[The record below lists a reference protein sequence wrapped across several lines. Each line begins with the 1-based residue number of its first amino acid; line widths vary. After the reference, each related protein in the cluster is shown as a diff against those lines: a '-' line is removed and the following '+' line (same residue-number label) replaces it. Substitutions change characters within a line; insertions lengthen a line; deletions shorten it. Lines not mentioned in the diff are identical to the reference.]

1 MNCMNFPKDFIWG
14 TASSSY
20 QIEGAYNRD
29 GKGASIWDTFCRKDG
44 AIAEGSDGTIACGY
58 YDKYEEDIRLMAE
71 AGIRA
76 YRFSISWP
84 RIFPNG
90 DDTAVNAAGLAFYD
104 RVTDCCI
111 RYGIQPHITLFH
123 WDLPQSL
130 SDRGGWLNENTIQA
144 FVRYAAVICEH
155 FSDRVTYFS
164 TINEPQIITKMGYY
178 EGLHAPGYRLS
189 MLETLDILHA
199 LAKAHALAVPA
210 MRKAAKK
217 PVKIGFSST
226 GNLCYPCSENEADI
240 CAARTMTFANTKENI
255 LFCHHI
261 FCDAVINGLAPNFEA
276 LAPEITA
283 DLKSDDTLNF
293 VTQHLKNVWNDCSE
307 LNPPLDF
314 LGLNIYNGHK
324 AGADG
329 FTKRYAGFPKTA
341 LKWPVT
347 PEVMNWGTRFLYER
361 YHLPIFITE
370 NGLSCNDHIFLD
382 GKVHDAERID
392 FLTRYLLQLSESI
405 KEGTPVMGYFHWSFT
420 DNFEWHSG
428 YDERFGLVYI
438 DYPTQKRIP
447 KDSYYWYRN
456 LIADSAE

>member
-240 CAARTMTFANTKENI
+240 CAASTMTFANTKEYFI
-255 LFCHHI
+255 LSSH
-261 FCDAVINGLAPNFEA
+261 
-276 LAPEITA
+276 
-283 DLKSDDTLNF
+283 
-293 VTQHLKNVWNDCSE
+293 
-307 LNPPLDF
+307 F
-314 LGLNIYNGHK
+314 LRCGYQRTCT
-324 AGADG
+324 G
-329 FTKRYAGFPKTA
+329 F
-341 LKWPVT
+341 
-347 PEVMNWGTRFLYER
+347 
-361 YHLPIFITE
+361 
-370 NGLSCNDHIFLD
+370 
-382 GKVHDAERID
+382 
-392 FLTRYLLQLSESI
+392 
-405 KEGTPVMGYFHWSFT
+405 
-420 DNFEWHSG
+420 
-428 YDERFGLVYI
+428 
-438 DYPTQKRIP
+438 
-447 KDSYYWYRN
+447 
-456 LIADSAE
+456 